1 MTRLSHET
9 PHSYEMRFIRS
20 MREFMVKHPETDY
33 HNLDGILKVIS
44 RITKATPDYLLSVA
58 LADTKARDYLLS
70 VLKRLESK

>member
-1 MTRLSHET
+1 
-9 PHSYEMRFIRS
+9 

-58 LADTKARDYLLS
+58 LFDTKAEDYLLS
-70 VLKRLESK
+70 ALKRLESK